1 MQTSTNHYANLS
13 FRVAPQVKEQ
23 FILLTALY
31 GKAGV
36 EVFSDLVREA
46 MKQSFSNKQLRT
58 LPPELRHKILLQQST
73 HAEPICAKFAGDL
86 ALDDLAD
93 DLANLD

>member
-13 FRVAPQVKEQ
+13 FRVAPQIKEQ
-23 FILLTALY
+23 FVLLTALY

-46 MKQSFSNKQLRT
+46 MKQPLSNKQLRS
-58 LPPELRHKILLQQST
+58 LSPELRHKILLLQRAT
-73 HAEPICAKFAGDL
+73 AEPICTKFADDL
-86 ALDDLAD
+86 ALDDLAE
-93 DLANLD
+93 NWKR

>member
-1 MQTSTNHYANLS
+1 MLLS
-13 FRVAPQVKEQ
+13 
-23 FILLTALY
+23 ALY

-46 MKQSFSNKQLRT
+46 MNQPFSNKQLRT
-58 LPPELRHKILLQQST
+58 LPPELRHKILLQQT
-73 HAEPICAKFAGDL
+73 INAEPICAKFAGEL
-86 ALDDLAD
+86 TLDDLAD

>member
-1 MQTSTNHYANLS
+1 M
-13 FRVAPQVKEQ
+13 
-23 FILLTALY
+23 LLTALY

-46 MKQSFSNKQLRT
+46 MKQPFSNKQLRT
-58 LPPELRHKILLQQST
+58 LPPELRYKILHQQST
-73 HAEPICAKFAGDL
+73 NAEPICAKFA
-86 ALDDLAD
+86 D

>member
-1 MQTSTNHYANLS
+1 MQPSANHYANLS

-46 MKQSFSNKQLRT
+46 MKQPFTNKQLRT
-58 LPPELRHKILLQQST
+58 LPPELRHKILHQQSAN
-73 HAEPICAKFAGDL
+73 AEPVCAKFADEL

>member
-1 MQTSTNHYANLS
+1 MQSSTSRYANLS
-13 FRVAPQVKEQ
+13 FRVAPHVKEQ
-23 FILLTALY
+23 FALLTALY

-46 MKQSFSNKQLRT
+46 MKQPFTNKQLRT
-58 LPPELRHKILLQQST
+58 LPPEFRHKILHQQST
-73 HAEPICAKFAGDL
+73 NAEPICAKFADDL